1 MERVIDHNGGGA
13 EIVEIRE
20 DAVYLSVIKM

>member
-13 EIVEIRE
+13 EIVEIQE
-20 DAVYLSVIKM
+20 DAVYLSVIKV